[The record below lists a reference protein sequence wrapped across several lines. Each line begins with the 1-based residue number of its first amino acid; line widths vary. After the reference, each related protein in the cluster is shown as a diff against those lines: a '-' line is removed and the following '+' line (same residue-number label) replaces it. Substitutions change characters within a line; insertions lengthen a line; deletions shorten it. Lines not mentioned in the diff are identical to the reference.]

1 MLGIPGSH
9 LIRQMLRTRMAKCFA
24 PTLRLNPSPAS
35 ETGMP
40 YLHLGEPG
48 MPSQLRVN
56 FPRRLMQ
63 NLERGVLQGKT
74 TSNLVDC
81 IYLLTEQLHIKVGR
95 MRRRLC
101 FVRAP
106 EVLFV
111 VRVLEG
117 RGLGTLEGM
126 LQAPSPTFFL
136 TLSLP
141 SASLDICTPFQF
153 EPPHNSRDGACL

>member
-1 MLGIPGSH
+1 MASQPQWALSNCWALTSAHLPTHHLIIIIVVTNIILIITISTISYMLGIPGSH

-56 FPRRLMQ
+56 FPRRLMR

-74 TSNLVDC
+74 TSNLVDGISISLQNSC
-81 IYLLTEQLHIKVGR
+81 RKEAK
-95 MRRRLC
+95 
-101 FVRAP
+101 
-106 EVLFV
+106 EV
-111 VRVLEG
+111 EWSKM
-117 RGLGTLEGM
+117 EYW
-126 LQAPSPTFFL
+126 
-136 TLSLP
+136 
-141 SASLDICTPFQF
+141 
-153 EPPHNSRDGACL
+153 RDGGGKG

>member
-1 MLGIPGSH
+1 
-9 LIRQMLRTRMAKCFA
+9 
-24 PTLRLNPSPAS
+24 
-35 ETGMP
+35 
-40 YLHLGEPG
+40 
-48 MPSQLRVN
+48 
-56 FPRRLMQ
+56 MQ

-141 SASLDICTPFQF
+141 SASLDICTRFQF

>member
-1 MLGIPGSH
+1 MYVIVESVAVKGGAAKQQLANLSELSPLLSSHFSTPSNSPFNLIIIIVITNIILIITISTISYLLGIPGSH

-63 NLERGVLQGKT
+63 NL
-74 TSNLVDC
+74 
-81 IYLLTEQLHIKVGR
+81 
-95 MRRRLC
+95 RR
-101 FVRAP
+101 
-106 EVLFV
+106 EVL
-111 VRVLEG
+111 
-117 RGLGTLEGM
+117 
-126 LQAPSPTFFL
+126 
-136 TLSLP
+136 
-141 SASLDICTPFQF
+141 
-153 EPPHNSRDGACL
+153 

>member
-1 MLGIPGSH
+1 
-9 LIRQMLRTRMAKCFA
+9 
-24 PTLRLNPSPAS
+24 
-35 ETGMP
+35 
-40 YLHLGEPG
+40 
-48 MPSQLRVN
+48 
-56 FPRRLMQ
+56 MQ

-126 LQAPSPTFFL
+126 LETPSL
-136 TLSLP
+136 TLQHFSFVWQ
-141 SASLDICTPFQF
+141 ASDMVVVISFTGVSNYKGRYL
-153 EPPHNSRDGACL
+153 